1 MEYPIDESAWRHGWS
16 DTKKAWKTW
25 KFYVFDLLAGG
36 LIGGFFEWYWGL
48 AVVGFGM
55 LCVWMSATTSAPL
68 RQRDEAR
75 KLYEPIKELA
85 NIKPGDTIKEKVINV
100 SLMFE
105 QLDSTHL
112 ANVAF
117 ERCVLKGPCLITLE
131 GDYVL
136 HGCDVAGALG
146 TTLFEREIGTKY
158 YGVGVFV
165 NCTFSFCEFANISFL
180 LPEGEIKRFL
190 STTVQV

>member
-55 LCVWMSATTSAPL
+55 LCVWMGATASAPL

-105 QLDSTHL
+105 QLKSDYLT
-112 ANVAF
+112 NVTF
-117 ERCVLKGPCLITLE
+117 EHCVLRGPCTV
-131 GDYVL
+131 VL
-136 HGCDVAGALG
+136 KNTNVHGCDFGINFDGKLIKG
-146 TTLFEREIGTKY
+146 EKGKRY
-158 YGVGVFV
+158 SGVGEFV
-165 NCTFSFCEFANISFL
+165 HCTFNFCEFVNISFL
-180 LPEGEIKRFL
+180 LLEEEIKRFL